1 VILSNKTDFNINTSA
16 IREKTSSSFQIE
28 RTLFLGWNN
37 KGSRIV
43 KELDYY
49 VAPGSEIL
57 ILAEYDNI
65 DDELQELNASLT
77 NHTVKFKYANIT
89 FRSELDKIEA
99 HKFDHIVILSYTRGL
114 DIQEADA
121 QTLICLLH
129 LRNIS
134 DKYNVHLNIVS
145 EMLDVRNQA
154 LAEVAKADDFI
165 VSDKLISLMLTQL
178 SENKYLK
185 YVFDDFFDAEGSEIY
200 LKPVSDYIQ
209 SGIEIDFYTVLESA
223 AIKGDTAIGY
233 RINEFAYKAD
243 KFYGVIVNPNKAD
256 KIIFKPEDRII
267 VLAED

>member
-1 VILSNKTDFNINTSA
+1 
-16 IREKTSSSFQIE
+16 
-28 RTLFLGWNN
+28 
-37 KGSRIV
+37 
-43 KELDYY
+43 
-49 VAPGSEIL
+49 
-57 ILAEYDNI
+57 
-65 DDELQELNASLT
+65 
-77 NHTVKFKYANIT
+77 
-89 FRSELDKIEA
+89 
-99 HKFDHIVILSYTRGL
+99 
-114 DIQEADA
+114 
-121 QTLICLLH
+121 
-129 LRNIS
+129 
-134 DKYNVHLNIVS
+134 
-145 EMLDVRNQA
+145 MLDVRNQA